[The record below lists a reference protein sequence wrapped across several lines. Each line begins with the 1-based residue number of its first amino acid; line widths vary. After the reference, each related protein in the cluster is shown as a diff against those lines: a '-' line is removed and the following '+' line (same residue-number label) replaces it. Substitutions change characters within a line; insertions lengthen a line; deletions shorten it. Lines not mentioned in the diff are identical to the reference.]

1 MIGTMRIF
9 ILLLAL
15 SAAATATA
23 GEKKVIQPKDF
34 ATGRPFSPGILA
46 DGTLY
51 VAGQTGTDLKTGKL
65 PDDFESEVK
74 QALEN
79 AGAVLKEAGMDFGNV
94 VAVQVYLTDMDLF
107 PRMNAVYTTYF
118 NAGSVDD
125 PEGKTG
131 LAHMFE
137 HMAFK
142 GTETIGTKNWPEEK
156 KALAAIEEIYDRLEQ
171 ERRKGPR
178 ADPNKIAVLQA
189 EVKAAIEKA

>member
-1 MIGTMRIF
+1 MRS
-9 ILLLAL
+9 ILLSLILAVSL
-15 SAAATATA
+15 AAAHKPAQ
-23 GEKKVIQPKDF
+23 KKVIQPKDF
-34 ATGRPFSPGILA
+34 PTGRPFSPGILA

-118 NAGSVDD
+118 KEPRPARTTVGVARLV
-125 PEGKTG
+125 GT
-131 LAHMFE
+131 AH
-137 HMAFK
+137 
-142 GTETIGTKNWPEEK
+142 
-156 KALAAIEEIYDRLEQ
+156 IEITVTAR
-171 ERRKGPR
+171 
-178 ADPNKIAVLQA
+178 
-189 EVKAAIEKA
+189 